1 MQHIGGCLWHPL
13 ELYWW
18 PAHGLSASSA
28 QGKEYPELG
37 YMRLVS
43 RSQLHGPI
51 REKLVAALKER
62 LGDSPAVGVALVQA
76 SWEAY
81 MHYLFGVS
89 EEGWWGAVDLFSGQA
104 HLFMPRLPEAYAVW
118 MGPLKSCQDYRLKYA
133 VDGVHYL
140 EDMPSTLRQILSS
153 QHGSK
158 AGATAANP
166 EAPGHKPGPIHVLQG
181 VNSDSGR
188 SVGPPTLA
196 GLEDFHVDGSTLW
209 EVLTECRVTRHGLG
223 AHWGLGRV
231 GRAMWPQLKTEQEV
245 AILRYANQVGSAA
258 HVAMMRA
265 AKPGLMEYQ
274 LEATYLHH
282 CYYHGGCRLV
292 NYTPISASGPNGA
305 VLHYGHA
312 GAPNDR
318 QLASDDM
325 VLVDMGCEYY
335 RYGSDITCSWPASG
349 RFSQQQQL
357 VYNAVL
363 DAHSAVLAAMRPGVS
378 WPDMHTLAN
387 RRILEALLAG
397 GLVRGEVD
405 ALLAADIGAL
415 FMPHGLGHLL
425 GLDTHDV
432 GGYLPGQPPR
442 IDRPGYRSLRTAR
455 KLVAGMVITV
465 EPGCYFGAA
474 LLLPALKDP
483 SKSQFLEEA
492 ALLPFM
498 SFGGVRIEDNV
509 LVTATGAES
518 LTHVPRT
525 VGEIEAVMAG
535 GPWPA

>member
-1 MQHIGGCLWHPL
+1 M
-13 ELYWW
+13 
-18 PAHGLSASSA
+18 ATSAPSKPQEPDLFHMGQST
-28 QGKEYPELG
+28 
-37 YMRLVS
+37 
-43 RSQLHGPI
+43 
-51 REKLVAALKER
+51 LK
-62 LGDSPAVGVALVQA
+62 
-76 SWEAY
+76 WEAY

-89 EEGWWGAVDLFSGQA
+89 EEGWWGAVDLSSGQA

-118 MGPLKSCQDYRLKYA
+118 MGPLKSCQDYRL
-133 VDGVHYL
+133 
-140 EDMPSTLRQILSS
+140 
-153 QHGSK
+153 
-158 AGATAANP
+158 N
-166 EAPGHKPGPIHVLQG
+166 
-181 VNSDSGR
+181 
-188 SVGPPTLA
+188 
-196 GLEDFHVDGSTLW
+196 
-209 EVLTECRVTRHGLG
+209 
-223 AHWGLGRV
+223 
-231 GRAMWPQLKTEQEV
+231 
-245 AILRYANQVGSAA
+245 
-258 HVAMMRA
+258 
-265 AKPGLMEYQ
+265 
-274 LEATYLHH
+274 
-282 CYYHGGCRLV
+282 
-292 NYTPISASGPNGA
+292 
-305 VLHYGHA
+305 
-312 GAPNDR
+312 
-318 QLASDDM
+318 
-325 VLVDMGCEYY
+325 
-335 RYGSDITCSWPASG
+335 G

-455 KLVAGMVITV
+455 K
-465 EPGCYFGAA
+465 
-474 LLLPALKDP
+474 DP

-492 ALLPFM
+492 TLLPFM
-498 SFGGVRIEDNV
+498 AFGGVRIEDNV